1 MIDTFPSNP
10 RTRYIIR
17 VFSVMLLYLV
27 LWPLFSLALA
37 WPVQLL
43 WNWLMPA
50 IFGLQA
56 ITFWQAAGL
65 MLLVS
70 ILFRWNVSVKTNETY
85 SA

>member
-10 RTRYIIR
+10 HTLYIIR
-17 VFSVMLLYLV
+17 VLSVMLMYLI
-27 LWPLFSLALA
+27 LWPLFSLALSC
-37 WPVQLL
+37 PVQLL

-50 IFGLQA
+50 VFGLPV
-56 ITFWQAAGL
+56 ISFWQAAGL

-70 ILFRWNVSVKTNETY
+70 ILFRWSVSFKTNETY